1 MKLYELKE
9 RVSLSGSLIEIWE
22 ASVRAT
28 HLFLS
33 DAEIKHIKEYVP
45 EALKYVLYQAFD
57 SMDGIIHGFNGEML
71 YGMAAFTDTILMYIA
86 FLFPLFLLWVFCLLI
101 AIISTVGILYI
112 RKHS

>member
-1 MKLYELKE
+1 MTRREIPYPLLYMKLSAEKE
-9 RVSLSGSLIEIWE
+9 
-22 ASVRAT
+22 
-28 HLFLS
+28 
-33 DAEIKHIKEYVP
+33 KE
-45 EALKYVLYQAFD
+45 KY
-57 SMDGIIHGFNGEML
+57 GTIHGFNGEML